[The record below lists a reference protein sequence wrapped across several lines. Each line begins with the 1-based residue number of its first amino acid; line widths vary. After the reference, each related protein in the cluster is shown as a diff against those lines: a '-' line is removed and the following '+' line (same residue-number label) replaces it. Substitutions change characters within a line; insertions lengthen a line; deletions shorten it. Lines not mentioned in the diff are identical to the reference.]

1 MDKHSRDADIRA
13 WLRGY
18 MEGDARAGELL
29 AGHVLATVRR
39 RIQGYG
45 VPASDVDDLAQACA
59 LEVLR
64 HASEFD
70 PSRGRLDAWVGGF
83 AFNTVRQYRRQARF
97 SQPIRHH
104 QNDHFAAKARVSAPL
119 TLALSCL
126 TDDEKR
132 LVRMRFVDRLTSP
145 EIAASLGLN
154 QDAVRKQISRVLEK
168 LRRHPSIHQLLR

>member
-1 MDKHSRDADIRA
+1 MDKHSRDADLRA

-39 RIQGYG
+39 RIKGYG

-64 HASEFD
+64 HACEFD
-70 PSRGRLDAWVGGF
+70 PNRGRLDAWVGGF

-97 SQPIRHH
+97 GQTR
-104 QNDHFAAKARVSAPL
+104 NLTEDFAVKARVSAPF

-126 TDDEKR
+126 DAEEKEI
-132 LVRMRFVDRLTSP
+132 LRMRFVEKMTGP
-145 EIAASLGLN
+145 EIAETTGKSHSAI
-154 QDAVRKQISRVLEK
+154 RKQLSRVMEK
-168 LRRHPSIHQLLR
+168 LRKHPSIHQLIS

>member
-1 MDKHSRDADIRA
+1 MDNHSRDADIRA

-64 HASEFD
+64 HAGEFD

-97 SQPIRHH
+97 TQPSRHH

-126 TDDEKR
+126 SDDDKR
-132 LVRMRFVDRLTSP
+132 LIRLRFVDRLTSP
-145 EIAASLGLN
+145 EIACRLESSP
-154 QDAVRKQISRVLEK
+154 DAVRKQISRVLEK
-168 LRRHPSIHQLLR
+168 LRRHPSIHQLIR